1 MNKLTISATELKNN
15 TADILNRV
23 FYENIIVEVERHG
36 KPIVEIRPKEAKSR
50 KRKSLKK
57 TLEKFFGLIP
67 NFPEV
72 YKERSTL
79 KRKVEL

>member
-1 MNKLTISATELKNN
+1 MNKLTISATELKSN

-36 KPIVEIRPKEAKSR
+36 KPIVEIRPKKAESR

-57 TLEKFFGLIP
+57 TLEKVFGLIP
-67 NFPEV
+67 DFPEV

-79 KRKVEL
+79 NRK